1 MTTLLAAPLCLV
13 LLPFVLLDLFVEAFI
28 GLFVD

>member
-1 MTTLLAAPLCLV
+1 MTTLLTAPLCLV
-13 LLPFVLLDLFVEAFI
+13 LLPFVLMGLFVEAFI